1 MDQIKIL
8 METQLTERE
17 LLIFLL
23 VESGMSYRDLGK
35 RLMTNHSNIL
45 RTYES
50 ARAKMDKMANAGLFS
65 TKVQI
70 STEVKS
76 SK

>member
-17 LLIFLL
+17 LIIFLL

-45 RTYES
+45 RAYENAKS
-50 ARAKMDKMANAGLFS
+50 KMDKMADGGMFS
-65 TKVQI
+65 TAINKG
-70 STEVKS
+70 K
-76 SK
+76 

>member
-1 MDQIKIL
+1 MDQIKAI

-17 LLIFLL
+17 LLIFML

-50 ARAKMDKMANAGLFS
+50 AREKLDTMGQIFS
-65 TKVQI
+65 TPVEKNKQ
-70 STEVKS
+70 
-76 SK
+76 

>member
-17 LLIFLL
+17 LIIFLL

-45 RTYES
+45 RAYEN
-50 ARAKMDKMANAGLFS
+50 AKLKMDKMASGGMFS
-65 TKVQI
+65 TAINKG
-70 STEVKS
+70 K
-76 SK
+76 